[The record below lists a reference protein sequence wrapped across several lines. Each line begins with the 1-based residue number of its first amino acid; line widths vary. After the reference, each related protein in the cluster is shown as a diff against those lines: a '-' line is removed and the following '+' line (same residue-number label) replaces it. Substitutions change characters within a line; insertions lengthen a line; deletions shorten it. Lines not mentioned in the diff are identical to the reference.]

1 MQLEVRIERY
11 ADQGRCVAHIDGR
24 VVFVRFALP
33 GELVE
38 IELDE
43 PHNRKNRFATGEVVR
58 VIEPSPYRVDPV
70 WQLAGPAALGGGG
83 VGGADLI
90 HVSLPGQ
97 IEWKSTMVREQMER
111 LGKVTL
117 DTVPVTR
124 LDCDT
129 KTQGL
134 YWRTRIEMVTN
145 GEGRVTMR
153 KRGTHVGVPID
164 TMPLASSAL
173 LEVAERYHVFDG
185 GAKPNARVRLAVPE
199 PREGRSIEDNFA
211 WIVND
216 KLMAGTELVT
226 ERVSVQGREFTYK
239 VHAGGFWQ
247 MHRMAPLVLVD
258 YVLSLVQQQLRELR
272 KSSGERAKN
281 APVLWEL
288 YSGSGLFTLPLAALA
303 TGDGTQPRIFTVEGA
318 RPAVEQARAN
328 AAAMGFDSID
338 AKIGDVAKTLR
349 HVPREFAHPQ
359 VVVLD
364 PPRAGAKAEV
374 CRAIA
379 ASGAESVVYVACDP
393 TSLAR
398 DTATLQELGYRLE
411 SIQAFDIYPH
421 THHVECVVLMSRVAP
436 TK

>member
-1 MQLEVRIERY
+1 
-11 ADQGRCVAHIDGR
+11 
-24 VVFVRFALP
+24 
-33 GELVE
+33 
-38 IELDE
+38 
-43 PHNRKNRFATGEVVR
+43 
-58 VIEPSPYRVDPV
+58 
-70 WQLAGPAALGGGG
+70 
-83 VGGADLI
+83 
-90 HVSLPGQ
+90 
-97 IEWKSTMVREQMER
+97 
-111 LGKVTL
+111 
-117 DTVPVTR
+117 
-124 LDCDT
+124 
-129 KTQGL
+129 
-134 YWRTRIEMVTN
+134 
-145 GEGRVTMR
+145 
-153 KRGTHVGVPID
+153 
-164 TMPLASSAL
+164 
-173 LEVAERYHVFDG
+173 
-185 GAKPNARVRLAVPE
+185 
-199 PREGRSIEDNFA
+199 
-211 WIVND
+211 
-216 KLMAGTELVT
+216 MAGTELVT

-258 YVLSLVQQQLRELR
+258 YVLSLVQQQLRKLSEL
-272 KSSGERAKN
+272 SGEGAKN

-338 AKIGDVAKTLR
+338 ARIGDVAKTLR

-393 TSLAR
+393 ASLAR

-421 THHVECVVLMSRVAP
+421 THHVETVALLSRKSATKTFIPVTVSPKDMRLDEAKAQP
-436 TK
+436 TYENIRKYVKETHGLT

>member
-1 MQLEVRIERY
+1 MRAQVRIERY
-11 ADQGRCVAHIDGR
+11 ADQGRCIAHIDGR

-43 PHNRKNRFATGEVVR
+43 PHNRKNRFATGEVVD
-58 VIEPSPYRVDPV
+58 VLEPSPYRVEPV
-70 WQLAGPAALGGGG
+70 WPLAGPEGLGGGG

-97 IEWKSTMVREQMER
+97 IEWKSAMVREQMER
-111 LGKVTL
+111 LGKVSL
-117 DTVPVTR
+117 ETVPVKR

-129 KTQGL
+129 QTRGL
-134 YWRTRIEMVTN
+134 NWRTRIEMVTN
-145 GEGRVTMR
+145 GDGRVTMR

-164 TMPLASSAL
+164 TMPLASRAL
-173 LEVAERYHVFDG
+173 LEVAEQYHVFDG
-185 GAKPNARVRLAVPE
+185 GAQPNSRVRLAVPE
-199 PREGRSIEDNFA
+199 PRDGRAVGDNFA

-216 KLMAGTELVT
+216 KLVAGTELVT
-226 ERVSVQGREFTYK
+226 ERVSVQGQEFTYQ

-272 KSSGERAKN
+272 STGAPSRSGAKGT
-281 APVLWEL
+281 PVLWEL

-303 TGDGTQPRIFTVEGA
+303 TGDGTQPRLFTVEGA

-338 AKIGDVAKTLR
+338 ARIGDVAKTLR
-349 HVPREFAHPQ
+349 HVPREFTNPQ

-374 CRAIA
+374 CRAISE
-379 ASGAESVVYVACDP
+379 SGAAAVVYVACDP
-393 TSLAR
+393 ASLAR
-398 DTATLQELGYRLE
+398 DTATLQELGYRLQ

-421 THHVECVVLMSRVAP
+421 THHVECVTVL
-436 TK
+436 TKE